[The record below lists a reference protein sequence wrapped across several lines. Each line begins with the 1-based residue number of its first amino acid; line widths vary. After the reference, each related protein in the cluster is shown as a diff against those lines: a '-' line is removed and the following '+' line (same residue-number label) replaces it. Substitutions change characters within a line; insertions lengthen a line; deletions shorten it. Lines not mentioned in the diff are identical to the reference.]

1 MEGSETLVWKI
12 AFSLSLALAGAL
24 ALICGCL
31 VGGRHSKGESRQNAE
46 RFAQVLKH
54 QAELWKEE
62 REKREKEYELRLEE
76 QRRKNVAWEQNS
88 ELRDDMNDVMEE
100 NRLLGEQKDELTR
113 RSERLQSEVNRL
125 KMANDGLAV
134 QIAHA
139 RWAKPE
145 TVVEPETERPRGQ
158 VRFSPTLTGSGL
170 PPGSTCSLEDAVK
183 RGLDGESEPG
193 TEPETERPR
202 SKVRF
207 SPTLIGSGLP
217 PGSTCSLEDAIK
229 RGPYREFEPETG
241 LETVVEQETAVEPE
255 TERPCSKGRFSPTLI
270 GSGLPPGS
278 TCSLE
283 DAIKSGLDSDSSR
296 SDSSYP
302 SFPSMS
308 SDSEADTPSRT
319 ALPLSPLDND
329 QFSSTSRSTNSM
341 MTMGGILPGPSQRQT
356 WTEQPVPPLPENDI
370 WKPASPG

>member
-1 MEGSETLVWKI
+1 MEGSETLVWKV
-12 AFSLSLALAGAL
+12 AFSLALALAGAL

-62 REKREKEYELRLEE
+62 RDKREKEYELRLEE
-76 QRRKNVAWEQNS
+76 QRRNNVAWEQNS

-100 NRLLGEQKDELTR
+100 NRLLGEQKDELAR
-113 RSERLQSEVNRL
+113 RSERLQLEVNRL
-125 KMANDGLAV
+125 KMANDGLAG

-139 RWAKPE
+139 RWAKPDPE

-170 PPGSTCSLEDAVK
+170 PPGSTCSLGDAVK

-229 RGPYREFEPETG
+229 G
-241 LETVVEQETAVEPE
+241 
-255 TERPCSKGRFSPTLI
+255 
-270 GSGLPPGS
+270 
-278 TCSLE
+278 
-283 DAIKSGLDSDSSR
+283 GLDSDSSK

-329 QFSSTSRSTNSM
+329 QLSSTSRSTNSM
-341 MTMGGILPGPSQRQT
+341 MTMGGILPGPSQRKT
-356 WTEQPVPPLPENDI
+356 WTEQPVPPLPEDDI
-370 WKPASPG
+370 WKPASPGQQHRSSFS

>member
-1 MEGSETLVWKI
+1 MEGSETLVWKV
-12 AFSLSLALAGAL
+12 AFSLALALAGAL

-170 PPGSTCSLEDAVK
+170 PPGSTCSLEDA
-183 RGLDGESEPG
+183 
-193 TEPETERPR
+193 
-202 SKVRF
+202 
-207 SPTLIGSGLP
+207 
-217 PGSTCSLEDAIK
+217 IK

-241 LETVVEQETAVEPE
+241 LETVMEQETAVEPE
-255 TERPCSKGRFSPTLI
+255 TERPRSKGRFSPTLI

-283 DAIKSGLDSDSSR
+283 DAIKSGLDSDSTQ

-329 QFSSTSRSTNSM
+329 QLSSTSRSTNSM

-370 WKPASPG
+370 WKPAAPAQHRSSFS